1 MRDTAGLGAAGNP
14 RTVTYSYDKNGN
26 LLMKTDA
33 STIQYGFDDLGRPV
47 TKTYYDGTAPVT
59 YCYDGDNASSHSLT
73 RGFANVP
80 ISWSCAG
87 APTTVANLKQRLTM
101 VVGDHSTTTYSSYDE
116 FGAPLSSQQTTNGVT
131 YPAFSYSYNW
141 LGSLL
146 SETYPSGRKLNW
158 AYDTTDA
165 RPTGVSAS
173 SPAVVTYASILPA
186 GFWPSGAVK
195 TMNLAGNNAFTEA
208 STLDYRMRPTS
219 LSLASSSV
227 TESLGL
233 TWTNGNLTQEVVTN
247 SLNPPAL
254 TQSFKYDN
262 LSRLISAAEVQGPT
276 TTWSQNYGYD
286 N

>member
-186 GFWPSGAVK
+186 GFWPSGVVK
-195 TMNLAGNNAFTEA
+195 TDEPGREQRLYRSVHFGLSDASDVVEFGIEFGDGESRANMDEWESYAGGGDQFAE
-208 STLDYRMRPTS
+208 
-219 LSLASSSV
+219 
-227 TESLGL
+227 
-233 TWTNGNLTQEVVTN
+233 
-247 SLNPPAL
+247 PAGA
-254 TQSFKYDN
+254 D
-262 LSRLISAAEVQGPT
+262 AELPI
-276 TTWSQNYGYD
+276 
-286 N
+286 